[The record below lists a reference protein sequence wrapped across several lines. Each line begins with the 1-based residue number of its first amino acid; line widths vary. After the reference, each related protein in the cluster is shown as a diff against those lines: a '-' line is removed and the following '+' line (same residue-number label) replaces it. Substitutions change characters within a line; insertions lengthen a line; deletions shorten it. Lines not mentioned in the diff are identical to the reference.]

1 MVLEP
6 LARRGWPGDRN
17 EGSCGGV
24 TCCPSAFLP
33 KAAPGCCLM
42 ARPWE
47 AGLCSLGGTR
57 APGTGCEAGSSVPSE
72 AAVGPGQAEDWPST
86 CADDGCERRGL
97 GRDLPGV
104 PQATWLTASRLPFK
118 GLGSAGRGQMLWG
131 APVSL
136 PGFCALVP
144 GHPSPGLLSLTSPGP
159 QTLTGLTGS
168 LGRAPDTLGHAQ
180 PPPLPS
186 PDRLFTCSS
195 VLSTSS
201 ATAAATSGSPWP
213 SRAPYPLDPSR
224 HRSAGSAGPGHEV
237 PRGGQYHTLGLACPP
252 GHFQGR
258 AALVKAT
265 HTWTVKAWVL
275 GRQPTLPGV
284 CAGPRG
290 EAQRLSPSPGCRG
303 PQQERL
309 CNPAW
314 CLSTACAVLVAA
326 WGGQAWMKGGCWGLP
341 PAGTSPPH

>member
-118 GLGSAGRGQMLWG
+118 GLGSAGGGQMLWG

-136 PGFCALVP
+136 PGFCLASAPWSLDTLALVCFRSP
-144 GHPSPGLLSLTSPGP
+144 LQAHRPSQASRGPSGELRTRSATRSHHHCPAPTACSLVPPSCPPAPPRRRPHPAHRGPLGLLILW
-159 QTLTGLTGS
+159 TL
-168 LGRAPDTLGHAQ
+168 PDTDLLALLGLDTRCPEEASTT
-180 PPPLPS
+180 PWALPV
-186 PDRLFTCSS
+186 PR
-195 VLSTSS
+195 
-201 ATAAATSGSPWP
+201 ATSRAELPL
-213 SRAPYPLDPSR
+213 SR
-224 HRSAGSAGPGHEV
+224 
-237 PRGGQYHTLGLACPP
+237 PP
-252 GHFQGR
+252 IHGR
-258 AALVKAT
+258 
-265 HTWTVKAWVL
+265 
-275 GRQPTLPGV
+275 
-284 CAGPRG
+284 
-290 EAQRLSPSPGCRG
+290 
-303 PQQERL
+303 
-309 CNPAW
+309 
-314 CLSTACAVLVAA
+314 
-326 WGGQAWMKGGCWGLP
+326 
-341 PAGTSPPH
+341 